1 MARTVLAQFAVNN
14 FSGVRNIPST
24 AIDDAAATDA
34 GLELDGSTMLDKSV
48 VVTLATEVSTDGGAT
63 WPYKDSAQVNGGES
77 TRQGTPVPLYNL
89 DAGLPPAV
97 DGVTRLLRGTVT
109 VTGRLTTT
117 VTAYT
122 A

>member
-1 MARTVLAQFAVNN
+1 MARTVIDQFSVKN
-14 FSGVRNIPST
+14 FTGVQNIPST
-24 AIDDAAATDA
+24 PIADPAATDA
-34 GLELDGSTMLDKSV
+34 GLELDGTTMLDPSV
-48 VVTLATEVSTDGGAT
+48 AVTLATEVSTDNGVT
-63 WPYKDSAQVNGGES
+63 WPYQSSAQINGGQL
-77 TRQGTPVPLYNL
+77 TRQGAAVPLYNL

-97 DGVTRLLRGTVT
+97 GDVVRLIRGTVT